1 MLKKH
6 SFYTVFWERST
17 WSLPPNW
24 VEFDGHGL
32 KSDAAKVGRAL
43 SENIFN
49 PINWL
54 SGKKIK
60 QENQSGGNSN
70 H

>member
-6 SFYTVFWERST
+6 SFYTDFWERST
-17 WSLPPNW
+17 WPLAPKW
-24 VEFDGHGL
+24 VEFDSHGL

-49 PINWL
+49 PINRL
-54 SGKKIK
+54 SGKKNK
-60 QENQSGGNSN
+60 TGKPVWY
-70 H
+70 